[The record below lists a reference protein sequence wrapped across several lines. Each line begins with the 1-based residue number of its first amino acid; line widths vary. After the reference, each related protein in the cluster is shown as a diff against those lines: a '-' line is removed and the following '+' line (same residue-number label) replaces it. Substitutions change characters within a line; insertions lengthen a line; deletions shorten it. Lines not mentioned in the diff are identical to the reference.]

1 MQKIAL
7 IAGVLAV
14 AGSAN
19 AFVPW
24 SNPNGTG
31 SFFNWS
37 NGGSDNGLFGSPTLV
52 AGTQFVFFPSNF
64 RAQSPGGSPI
74 VSDRLQFELDAFEGF
89 EFSNITIQEIGD
101 YGNVGGNGGN
111 LVQANMALFTTDLN
125 QFRVAQDN
133 QTFTAPA
140 GLGNWNLSAST
151 ALDGSVRKW
160 TKIRVVLNNNLIAI
174 SGANGVTFIEKKV
187 TGGIII
193 TVPTP
198 GSLAL
203 MGVGGLV
210 AVRRRR

>member
-7 IAGVLAV
+7 ITGVLAV

-24 SNPNGTG
+24 SNPNGSG

-52 AGTQFVFFPSNF
+52 GDNFVFFPSNF
-64 RAQSPGGSPI
+64 RAQSPNGSPI
-74 VSDRLQFELDAFEGF
+74 VSDRLQFELEAFVGS

-101 YGNVGGNGGN
+101 YGNLGGGGGN

-125 QFRVAQDN
+125 QFRVVQDN

-151 ALDGSVRKW
+151 ALDGSVQKW

-193 TVPTP
+193 RVPTP

-203 MGVGGLV
+203 LGIGGLV

>member
-7 IAGVLAV
+7 ITGVLAV

-24 SNPNGTG
+24 TNPSGSG

-52 AGTQFVFFPSNF
+52 GDNFVFFPSNF
-64 RAQSPGGSPI
+64 RAQSPNGSSI
-74 VSDRLQFELDAFEGF
+74 VGDRLQFELEAFVGS

-101 YGNVGGNGGN
+101 YGNLGGTGGNI
-111 LVQANMALFTTDLN
+111 VQANMALFTTDLN
-125 QFRVAQDN
+125 NFRVVQDN

-140 GLGNWNLSAST
+140 GLGNWNLAAST
-151 ALDGSVRKW
+151 ALDGSVQKW

-174 SGANGVTFIEKKV
+174 SSGNGVTFIEKKV

-193 TVPTP
+193 RVPTP

-203 MGVGGLV
+203 LGIGGLV